1 MRVLHVINGL
11 GTGGAERSLVEM
23 LPGLVERGL
32 EPEIAILNRRGEG
45 VEELVADGDIRL
57 HDLSG
62 RPRTA
67 QLLHLARVV
76 RERRPDVVH
85 TTIFES
91 DVMGRLAASTG
102 RCPAVS
108 SLVNTSYGSARSG
121 DANVSRWKLG
131 AVRALDGWTARHLS
145 RGFHAI
151 THAVADDAVRQ
162 LRIDPAAVTVI
173 PRGRSRS
180 RLGEPSAAR
189 RGAARAELGL
199 AEEDF
204 VVVNVGRQ
212 EFQKGQSTLLQAAA
226 RLRDTPAAPVVLIA
240 GRVGNET
247 GRLQRLHA
255 ELSLG
260 DSVRFLGH
268 VDNVP
273 DLLSA
278 ADAFAF
284 PSRFEGLGGSVL
296 EALALE
302 VPVVA
307 ADVPALREVLRG
319 GELGPLVPVGDDV
332 ALADALS
339 EMRSDPATAL
349 QRAAAG
355 RRVFESDYR
364 LEHVVDEMATWLR
377 DRAPGAHRRPSHHRA
392 ERSRT

>member
-32 EPEIAILNRRGEG
+32 EPEIAILHRRGEG
-45 VEELVADGDIRL
+45 VEDLVADGDVRL

-62 RPRTA
+62 RPRAA
-67 QLLHLARVV
+67 QLIQLTGVV
-76 RERRPDVVH
+76 RDRRPAVVH

-91 DVMGRLAASTG
+91 DVMGRLAAFAG
-102 RCPAVS
+102 RSCAVS
-108 SLVNTSYGSARSG
+108 SLVNTSYGSSRSG

-131 AVRALDGWTARHLS
+131 AVRALDGWTARRLS
-145 RGFHAI
+145 NGFHAI

-162 LRIDPAAVTVI
+162 LRIDPEAVTVI

-180 RLGEPSAAR
+180 RLGEPSTARRRAAR
-189 RGAARAELGL
+189 SELGL

-212 EFQKGQSTLLQAAA
+212 EYQKGQSTLLHAAA

-240 GRVGNET
+240 GREGNET
-247 GRLQRLHA
+247 SRLRRLHVQ
-255 ELSLG
+255 LSLG

-268 VDNVP
+268 VDDVP
-273 DLLSA
+273 DLLCA

-319 GELGPLVPVGDDV
+319 GELGPLVPVDDDV
-332 ALADALS
+332 ALADALLDTC
-339 EMRSDPATAL
+339 SDPATAHH
-349 QRAAAG
+349 RAVAG

-364 LEHVVDEMATWLR
+364 LDHVVDEMATWLR
-377 DRAPGAHRRPSHHRA
+377 DHAPGAQGRPIRHGT